1 LNQNKDADKLIIGV
15 ARFIVGGLFVIKL
28 GVLFVI
34 DKNGG
39 IKEGCSSGHK
49 LNITDRLIDRFKSV
63 GNFISKNDLS
73 L

>member
-1 LNQNKDADKLIIGV
+1 
-15 ARFIVGGLFVIKL
+15 
-28 GVLFVI
+28 VLFVVE
-34 DKNGG
+34 KNGG
-39 IKEGCSSGHK
+39 RIRNEGGRDEGCSSGHK

>member
-1 LNQNKDADKLIIGV
+1 MGW
-15 ARFIVGGLFVIKL
+15 GWGC
-28 GVLFVI
+28 VLFVVE
-34 DKNGG
+34 KNGG
-39 IKEGCSSGHK
+39 RIRNEGGRDEGCSSGHK